1 MILQGKNNNNNNKK
15 TNPQNLASPP
25 GDREAWRML
34 SKGEHFRV
42 ELAKATVFA
51 AGEQIKA
58 V

>member
-1 MILQGKNNNNNNKK
+1 MIFQEKK
-15 TNPQNLASPP
+15 KKKPHKTCANLS
-25 GDREAWRML
+25 GDREEWRML